1 MNFPPCHLS
10 RSCRC
15 HYTLKRSVVFFTARV
30 CALQPHYHFTKTSAR
45 LVSAVTLRRDE
56 ASKCKYK
63 QRRTS
68 HRGFLCSLQNFSP
81 FILRSGQVLF
91 VWFETNKVS
100 CKENNFAKKMFPV
113 KGSPLQINWPR
124 LRLFVCSLWHL
135 WSSLVTT
142 YLHKMPKYLNI

>member
-45 LVSAVTLRRDE
+45 LVSAVTLSRDE

-63 QRRTS
+63 QRRPS
-68 HRGFLCSLQNFSP
+68 HRVIEAFYVHPHCGKIFLSFYS
-81 FILRSGQVLF
+81 SF
-91 VWFETNKVS
+91 VACFYSFDMKLTKCLVKKYFCKKRIASADKLAAFTIVCLHPLTLMVETGHNIS
-100 CKENNFAKKMFPV
+100 
-113 KGSPLQINWPR
+113 
-124 LRLFVCSLWHL
+124 
-135 WSSLVTT
+135 
-142 YLHKMPKYLNI
+142 KYLYI

>member
-63 QRRTS
+63 QRRPS
-68 HRGFLCSLQNFSP
+68 HRGFLCSSPLWQNFSLHLF
-81 FILRSGQVLF
+81 FICGMFLF
-91 VWFETNKVS
+91 VWYETNKVS
-100 CKENNFAKKMFPV
+100 CKKIFLQK

-142 YLHKMPKYLNI
+142 YLNI

>member
-1 MNFPPCHLS
+1 MRQRRNVDNKGDFMKKCLIRQPRLASHEFPPCHLS

-63 QRRTS
+63 QRRPS
-68 HRGFLCSLQNFSP
+68 HRGFLCSSPLWQNFSLFLF
-81 FILRSGQVLF
+81 FICGMFLF
-91 VWFETNKVS
+91 VWYETNKVS
-100 CKENNFAKKMFPV
+100 CKKIFLQKK
-113 KGSPLQINWPR
+113 KDR
-124 LRLFVCSLWHL
+124 LCR
-135 WSSLVTT
+135 
-142 YLHKMPKYLNI
+142 